1 MISPNHD
8 RGFVRTSLGQ
18 LHYRTCGEGPPL
30 VMMQTLPFSTAM
42 LSNLM
47 EVLKTRYTCIA
58 IDLLGFSYSDRR
70 PHFMTVEDN
79 AANLGEALDT
89 LGIGRTHLLGGHF
102 SGSVAVELAVRRPT
116 QIASLMLD
124 GMSILSDEEKVSI
137 GKQFPDAPLD
147 PSAQYV
153 AGRWEY
159 VEALMKRLDPEMAF
173 TTRNLEVLVERAY
186 SFMFFR
192 LGGPGGETSGA
203 YALAEKL
210 PQLTV
215 PTLLMASPTD
225 TQRPWHERVFPLI
238 PGGRQHIFDG
248 INPLYQFDRPDRA
261 PEYAAVITDF
271 MRSVPF

>member
-1 MISPNHD
+1 MNSPNHD

-42 LSNLM
+42 LTNLM
-47 EVLKTRYTCIA
+47 EVLKTQYTCIA

-70 PHFMTVEDN
+70 PHLMTVEDN
-79 AANLGEALDT
+79 AANLDEALDT

-102 SGSVAVELAVRRPT
+102 SGSVAVELAVRRPDR
-116 QIASLMLD
+116 IASLMLD
-124 GMSILSDEEKVSI
+124 GMSILTQAERGAI

-147 PSAQYV
+147 PSANYV

-159 VEALMKRLDPEMAF
+159 AESLMRRLDPEMAF
-173 TTRNLEVLVERAY
+173 TTENLQVLVERAY

-192 LGGPGGETSGA
+192 LGGPGGETGGS
-203 YALAEKL
+203 YALADKL
-210 PQLTV
+210 PQLKV

-225 TQRPWHERVFPLI
+225 TQRQWHDRVFPLI

-261 PEYAAVITDF
+261 PEYAAVIGDF
-271 MRSVPF
+271 MRSNAF